1 MQNNTCK
8 LFVIFDFMSIKSCD
22 DEGYISQFA
31 NMDYYVWK
39 LIYISK
45 GMWCQ
50 KWEEMIYKEKIWHVF
65 KTTKRVM
72 IVFVY
77 VKFHEEGSINIDYN

>member
-1 MQNNTCK
+1 MNVMPKVRKNDLQGEN
-8 LFVIFDFMSIKSCD
+8 
-22 DEGYISQFA
+22 
-31 NMDYYVWK
+31 
-39 LIYISK
+39 
-45 GMWCQ
+45 
-50 KWEEMIYKEKIWHVF
+50 WHVF

>member
-45 GMWCQ
+45 GM
-50 KWEEMIYKEKIWHVF
+50 
-65 KTTKRVM
+65 
-72 IVFVY
+72 
-77 VKFHEEGSINIDYN
+77 